1 MCGTVN
7 TRESPLLEASHR
19 VGLGYDAHP
28 FAGGRALVLGGVKIH
43 YARGLSGHSDADVV
57 CHAIADA
64 ILGAMAAG
72 DIGQLFP
79 DTDPKYKD
87 MSSLVLLSS
96 VAELLKSRGGRILN
110 LDAMVILEEPSVS
123 SYFSEMKENI
133 GRALGID
140 ARTVSIKATRNEGMG
155 FTGRG
160 EGAAALAVA
169 LVSMAAEG
177 DVTATFGSTQ

>member
-1 MCGTVN
+1 M
-7 TRESPLLEASHR
+7 EASHR
-19 VGLGYDAHP
+19 IGLGYDAHP
-28 FAGGRALVLGGVKIH
+28 FAEGRVLVLGGVKIQ

-72 DIGQLFP
+72 DIGRLFP

-87 MSSLVLLSS
+87 ISSLVLLSG
-96 VAELLKSRGGRILN
+96 VAELLKSKAGRILN
-110 LDAMVILEEPSVS
+110 LDAMVILEEPGVS
-123 SYFSEMKENI
+123 PYFDEMKENI

-169 LVSMAAEG
+169 LLEMAS
-177 DVTATFGSTQ
+177 DDLN